1 MVLTLYLALTIVGGG
16 LVLLAAFGGVFGG
29 HDADLSSG
37 HDIDVSSSDAPS
49 LEVDHSG
56 VDLDH
61 SGIDA
66 PHDGLITHTDGQ
78 DLHSVLS
85 KGVDVPT
92 DSSIWLPFLTL
103 RFWIYFAATFGLTG
117 LALTFFKASQEP
129 ATLIASLITAA
140 FVATIGSGIWRVLNR
155 SQIDTS
161 TKSNDFLGVSGKL
174 SVATRQGSLGRVRL
188 SVKGEWIDLT
198 AISESG
204 GDIEAGEEV
213 VVVGIEGSNAKVMP
227 MSEVMKEMLN

>member
-1 MVLTLYLALTIVGGG
+1 MVLTLYLALSIVGGG

-37 HDIDVSSSDAPS
+37 HDLDVSSSDAPS

-56 VDLDH
+56 LE
-61 SGIDA
+61 GA
-66 PHDGLITHTDGQ
+66 NDGAQ
-78 DLHSVLS
+78 DLHSVLA
-85 KGVDVPT
+85 KGLEVST
-92 DSSIWLPFLTL
+92 DSSIWLPFLSI
-103 RFWIYFAATFGLTG
+103 RFWIYFAATFGVTG

-140 FVATIGSGIWRVLNR
+140 FVATVGSGIWRVLNR

-161 TKSNDFLGVSGKL
+161 TKSKDFLGVSGKL

-198 AISESG
+198 AISETGS
-204 GDIEAGEEV
+204 DIEAGEEV
-213 VVVGIEGSNAKVMP
+213 VVVGIDGTNAKVMP